1 MAHARRSACRHPKPV
16 IGSIAAPEEAALTAS
31 GSRVAGLGLALA
43 VAVACT
49 NGPDA
54 TPQPS
59 LILISI
65 DTLRADRLG
74 AYGYERD
81 TSPTLDA
88 LAERGVRFDST
99 IAESNWT
106 LPSHMTLF
114 TGLPPTLHGVVSHEF
129 KLASSVPTLAE
140 VLREHGY
147 RSFAFTGGLYV
158 APNFGFDRGFET
170 YASAMRQYDSEETK
184 PIDFRTA
191 LAQAARKIDGLEP
204 GEPFFAFVHTYD
216 VHCPYDPPA
225 DYAQRF
231 DSRPPDDHVET
242 RERCGEPHFNEMRLT
257 PGQARFLSDRYDAGI
272 RYADDLLGSFLER
285 LDSQGVLDRSFV
297 VVVSDHGEEFLEH
310 GRIGHQTLYIECLRV
325 PWIIAGPGLE
335 ARSVAVPTGL
345 ADVMPTLLALLDVP
359 APPTQGVSML
369 PAIRGGADG
378 STPAVRFSELGSG
391 PELRSAVLGS
401 FHLIVGANET
411 LLFDWRA
418 DPTEQADLLGGS
430 SEREA
435 ELRQALATWVEQLAT
450 SPLRSSAELQL
461 DLSEEQRESLRAL
474 GYAP

>member
-16 IGSIAAPEEAALTAS
+16 IGSIAVPEEAALTAS
-31 GSRVAGLGLALA
+31 GSRAAGLGLALA

-49 NGPDA
+49 DGPDA

-88 LAERGVRFDST
+88 LAERGVRFESV
-99 IAESNWT
+99 IAESSWT

-114 TGLPPTLHGVVSHEF
+114 TGLPPTLHGVVSHER
-129 KLASSVPTLAE
+129 KLAASVPTLTE
-140 VLREHGY
+140 VLREAGY
-147 RSFAFTGGLYV
+147 RTFAFTGGLNV
-158 APNFGFDRGFET
+158 APNFGFGRGFET
-170 YASAMRQYDSEETK
+170 YASAKQSYGSEETQ

-191 LAQAARKIDGLEP
+191 LAQAARRIARLEP

-225 DYAQRF
+225 DYARRF
-231 DSRPPDDHVET
+231 DSQPPDDHIET
-242 RERCGEPHFNEMRLT
+242 RERCGEPHFNEMGLT

-285 LDSQGVLDRSFV
+285 LDSQGVLDHTFV

-310 GRIGHQTLYIECLRV
+310 GKIGHQTLYIECLRI

-335 ARSVAVPTGL
+335 PRSVAVPTGL

-359 APPTQGVSML
+359 APPTEGVSML
-369 PAIRGGADG
+369 PAIRGGVDE

-401 FHLIVGANET
+401 SHLIAGANAT
-411 LLFDWRA
+411 LLFDWHA
-418 DPTEQADLLGGS
+418 DPAEQADLIRDGS
-430 SEREA
+430 DREA
-435 ELRQALATWVEQLAT
+435 ELEQALASWVEHLAT
-450 SPLRSSAELQL
+450 SPLRSRGELVV
-461 DLSEEQRESLRAL
+461 DLSEEQKERLRAL